1 MAFFSRL
8 HALGA
13 AVLAASVGFTSGT
26 HAATDAPLA
35 SQVMVDRVIVKFKP
49 QSPSA
54 STRAAT
60 VATRV
65 QGLQKRSDVGLRQL
79 RTLRNGAVVLKLDK
93 QKTYLGVQTLL
104 SALAQDGNVEY
115 VEPDLRMVAKYTPTD
130 PQYVQQWHYFE
141 PTASVNTPA
150 AWDVTQGAGSVV
162 AVLDTG
168 VRPHADLA
176 ANLLPGYDFISDAS
190 IGNDGNARDSDP
202 ADMGDWMAAGEC
214 GGGQPA
220 EFTPSSWHGTHVAGT
235 IAARAGN
242 AIGGTG
248 VAPQAKVL
256 PVRVLG
262 KCGGYL
268 SDIADAMV
276 WAAGGSVSGVPAN
289 PTPAKIINMSLGS
302 PVPAACSR
310 TYTDAIALA
319 RAAGALVVVAAGN
332 ENDVADSYPPA
343 NCAGVLSVAAVDR
356 NGARAYYSNYGAVVD
371 IAAPGGAQFY
381 ENDPNGVLST
391 ANAGTQ
397 GPGSDNYLYY
407 QGTSM
412 ATPHVAGVAALVWA
426 AKPTA
431 TADEIEEALKLASR
445 PFVAS
450 CTGCG
455 AGMVDASQ
463 AVSYVTGTY
472 VPPLRANLKLELV
485 GDTGKF
491 VANPDDENTGTMRY
505 IAKVTNLGPEQ
516 PASITLTNQFAE
528 GFVLQNATASQGS
541 CNSAATTCNLGSL
554 AVGAQ
559 ATVSL
564 QFSTQIKTRA
574 QFTGAVSSELLDIY
588 TADNTV
594 IKKFGGSLGMM
605 LLAMTGLLLRRRL
618 AR

>member
-1 MAFFSRL
+1 MPFISRF
-8 HALGA
+8 HALSA
-13 AVLAASVGFTSGT
+13 AVLVASVGFTT
-26 HAATDAPLA
+26 ATQAASPSS

-49 QSPSA
+49 QNPTISA
-54 STRAAT
+54 RAVTTAS
-60 VATRV
+60 RV
-65 QGLQKRSDVGLRQL
+65 QNLQKLSDVGLRHL
-79 RTLRNGAVVLKLDK
+79 RSLRNGAVVLKLDT
-93 QKTYLGVQTLL
+93 QKSYLGVQTLL
-104 SALAQDGNVEY
+104 SALAQDSTVEY

-130 PQYVQQWHYFE
+130 PQYAQQWHYFE

-168 VRPHADLA
+168 VRPHADLNG
-176 ANLLPGYDFISDAS
+176 NLLPGYDFISDS
-190 IGNDGNARDSDP
+190 TIGNDGNGRDNDA
-202 ADMGDWMAAGEC
+202 ADTGDWMAAGEC

-242 AIGGTG
+242 AMGGTG
-248 VAPQAKVL
+248 VAPLAKIL

-276 WAAGGSVSGVPAN
+276 WAAGGTVSGVPAN
-289 PTPAKIINMSLGS
+289 PNPAKIINMSLGS

-310 TYTDAIALA
+310 TYTDAITLA

-381 ENDPNGVLST
+381 ENDPNGILST
-391 ANAGTQ
+391 ANVGTQ

-431 TADEIEEALKLASR
+431 TANEVEEALKIASR

-455 AGMVDASQ
+455 AGMADAAQ
-463 AVSYVTGTY
+463 AVGYVTGTY

-491 VANPDDENTGTMRY
+491 IANPDDENTGTMRY

-516 PASITLTNQFAE
+516 PANITLTNQFAE
-528 GFVLQNATASQGS
+528 GFNLQTATATQGS

-559 ATVSL
+559 ATVTL
-564 QFSTQIKTRA
+564 QFATQIKTKA
-574 QFTGAVSSELLDIY
+574 QFTGAVSSELLDIQ

-605 LLAMTGLLLRRRL
+605 VLAMAGLLLRRRWV
-618 AR
+618 R